1 MKFDNAKEKFKVFCI
16 KIGKRNFII
25 AGAVLLI
32 GVAVCINWAI
42 LSTRDDGG
50 FDYSTGAGMQDTSP
64 SEDVGA
70 PSDTE
75 VSDEAYFSSIEV
87 SRKRSRD
94 EAIEVLQ
101 AVVDNQASTETA
113 KNEALAEINNLAKVM
128 EQETNIETLV
138 IAKGFENCVAVI
150 SGERANIVVSGS
162 ELLPAE
168 ISQINEI
175 VYDQAGILPVNVNIT
190 ER

>member
-1 MKFDNAKEKFKVFCI
+1 MKMENLKEKFKVICI
-16 KIGKRNFII
+16 KVGKRTFII

-32 GVAVCINWAI
+32 GIAVCINWMVF
-42 LSTRDDGG
+42 SSKDDGG
-50 FDYSTGAGMQDTSP
+50 YDYNAGAGMQDTGP
-64 SEDVGA
+64 SQDVNA
-70 PSDTE
+70 PEDTE
-75 VSDEAYFSSIEV
+75 VSDDAYFSSIEV

-101 AVVDNQASTETA
+101 SVVDNQASTETA
-113 KNEALAEINNLAKVM
+113 KNEALTEINNLAKVM
-128 EQETNIETLV
+128 EQESNIETLV

-150 SGERANIVVSGS
+150 SGDKANIVVKGES
-162 ELLPAE
+162 LLPAQ

-175 VYDQAGILPVNVNIT
+175 VYDQAGILPVNINIT

>member
-1 MKFDNAKEKFKVFCI
+1 MKTENFSEKFKEFCQ

-25 AGAVLLI
+25 FGAVLLI
-32 GVAVCINWAI
+32 GAAI
-42 LSTRDDGG
+42 VVNFLVMSAQNNDGH
-50 FDYSTGAGMQDTSP
+50 DYDASAGMQDTSP
-64 SEDVGA
+64 STDVDAPEEMED
-70 PSDTE
+70 
-75 VSDEAYFSSIEV
+75 DEYFSSIEV

-101 AVVDNQASTETA
+101 SVVDSQSSTETA
-113 KNEALAEINNLAKVM
+113 KNEALLEIASLAKVM
-128 EQETNIETLV
+128 EQESNIETLV

-150 SGERANIVVSGS
+150 SDGKANIVVTGS

-175 VYDQAGILPVNVNIT
+175 VYDQAGILPVNINIT
-190 ER
+190 GR

>member
-1 MKFDNAKEKFKVFCI
+1 MKMENLKDKFKVVCI
-16 KIGKRNFII
+16 KVGKRNFII

-32 GVAVCINWAI
+32 GVAVLVNWMVF
-42 LSTRDDGG
+42 SSKDDGG
-50 FDYSTGAGMQDTSP
+50 FDYNAGAGRQDTGP
-64 SEDVGA
+64 SQDVNKPEDAGT
-70 PSDTE
+70 SD
-75 VSDEAYFSSIEV
+75 DAYFSSIEV

-113 KNEALAEINNLAKVM
+113 KTEALSEINNLAKIM
-128 EQETNIETLV
+128 EQESNIETLV

-150 SGERANIVVSGS
+150 SGDKANIVVKS
-162 ELLPAE
+162 ESLLPAQ

-175 VYDQAGILPVNVNIT
+175 VYDQAGILPVNINIT